1 MQGKKFGADE
11 PSHKLGMFV
20 VTGMVFLG
28 AILLFWMEPLV
39 GRMLTPYFG
48 GAANVWLLCLMF
60 FQAML
65 LLGYLYAHLLAKKVG
80 PYHML
85 LLLIPFINLPLRIHA
100 EFNPYAP
107 LWNVLS
113 TLATHVALPFV
124 VLSTTAVVAQ
134 SWLSRS
140 AAGKIH
146 EPYPLYAASNAG
158 ALIALIGYTFLVEPF
173 LGLTQLSLAWT
184 GVYIIYAFFVA
195 SAWFLLRPAKEYG
208 NLPAESEKGGWK
220 KVIVLGTYWRWFFLS
235 ALPSAF
241 LLAVTNLITLEI
253 GSFPLTWVFPLALY
267 LGSFIV
273 TFRTTGGV
281 PKRLNRIWPEIL
293 LCALLW
299 YFMSAL
305 YFWLVI
311 LGALLTFFMICCLAH
326 GHLYELRPPENQLT
340 AFYLVIALG
349 GWVGGAF
356 VSLLAPIVFVGL
368 FEYPALL
375 GLLFIAFY
383 DRQPYSIISLW
394 PKTSWVIGSGRII
407 LTGILVFFT
416 IKGAWTSTKDNVI
429 YRYRNF
435 YGIYRVINSVVIFEG
450 VPTGIRKLAH
460 GMTLHGAQLL
470 NGKYRLIPITYYHQ
484 GGAIADAFETTDSP
498 RRIAVI
504 GLGSGVVAS
513 FVRKEDTI
521 TFYEIDPDNEEIAQL
536 CFTFWDECKGKIH
549 FVAGDGRLSLQK
561 KGKEGILYDL
571 ILVDAF
577 SGDGIPTNLLTR
589 EAIEIYLSRLS
600 PEGIILFHVSN
611 RNYELRPVI
620 KSIARDLKLLGA
632 RNIPIKKENLKP
644 HQNATKCVVL
654 TRDPDRLES
663 LLKRGWISLDK
674 NDGFSAMSPW
684 TDEYINLLHPLI
696 ENIRIRLTE
705 NGDK

>member
-1 MQGKKFGADE
+1 MGPKDLAADR
-11 PSHKLGMFV
+11 PNHKLGMFV
-20 VTGMVFLG
+20 VTVMVFLG

-80 PYHML
+80 PYHL
-85 LLLIPFINLPLRIHA
+85 LLLLVPFVNLPLRIHA
-100 EFNPYAP
+100 EFNPYSP

-113 TLATHVALPFV
+113 TLITYVALPFV

-140 AAGKIH
+140 AAGRSY

-173 LGLTQLSLAWT
+173 LGLRQLSLAWT

-195 SAWFLLRPAKEYG
+195 SAWFLLRPAKEYKDHPG
-208 NLPAESEKGGWK
+208 ETEKSSWQ
-220 KVIVLGTYWRWFFLS
+220 KVIASGKYWRWFVLS
-235 ALPSAF
+235 ALPSAY

-267 LGSFIV
+267 LASFIV
-273 TFRTTGGV
+273 TFRTSGGV
-281 PKRLNRIWPEIL
+281 PRLLNRLWPEIL
-293 LCALLW
+293 LCALLC
-299 YFMSAL
+299 YFLGAT
-305 YFWLVI
+305 YFGLVI
-311 LGALLTFFMICCLAH
+311 FGSLASFFMICCLAH
-326 GHLYELRPPENQLT
+326 GNLYELRPPENHLT
-340 AFYLVIALG
+340 AFYLAIALG

-368 FEYPALL
+368 FEYPVLL
-375 GLLFIAFY
+375 GLFFIAFY
-383 DRQPYSIISLW
+383 DRQPRSIMAIW
-394 PKTSWVIGSGRII
+394 PKSSWVFGGVRILLI
-407 LTGILVFFT
+407 GILAFLT
-416 IKGAWTSTKDNVI
+416 IKGAWVFARDNVI

-435 YGIYRVINSVVIFEG
+435 YGIYRVIDSSILFEG
-450 VPTGIRKLAH
+450 IPTGIRKLAH

-470 NGKYRLIPITYYHQ
+470 DGKNHLTPITYYHK
-484 GGAIADAFETTDSP
+484 GGAIADVFESIESP

-504 GLGSGVVAS
+504 GLGSGVTAA
-513 FVRKEDTI
+513 FIKKEDSI
-521 TFYEIDPDNEEIAQL
+521 TFYELDPDNLEIAQL
-536 CFTFWDECKGKIH
+536 CFTFWDECQGKIDL
-549 FVAGDGRLSLQK
+549 VVGDGRLSLQNK
-561 KGKEGILYDL
+561 VKGGSLYDL
-571 ILVDAF
+571 IHVDAF

-600 PEGIILFHVSN
+600 PKGIILFHVSN

-654 TRDPDRLES
+654 TRDPDRLEP
-663 LLKRGWISLDK
+663 LFNRGWISLDK
-674 NDGFSAMSPW
+674 NDGFSVMSPW

-696 ENIRIRLTE
+696 ENIRLRLAE
-705 NGDK
+705 DGDK